1 MDSYEPT
8 ARSPG
13 STSRFEVFCYDAKVD
28 AILYTYMLD
37 VVDDPLFPS
46 LFISKGGFFLESPRM
61 PSFRAFSESTNHPSF
76 LHFQSI

>member
-13 STSRFEVFCYDAKVD
+13 STSSEVFCYGAKVD
-28 AILYTYMLD
+28 AILYIYMLD